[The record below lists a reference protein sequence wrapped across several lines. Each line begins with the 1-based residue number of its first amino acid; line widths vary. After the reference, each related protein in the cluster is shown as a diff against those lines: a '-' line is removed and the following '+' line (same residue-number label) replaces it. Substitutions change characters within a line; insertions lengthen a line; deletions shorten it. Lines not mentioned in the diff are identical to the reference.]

1 MKSRRCWPKWGFIS
15 AWRFRTGR
23 PRTSKSWLSA
33 STSPI
38 EDPMR
43 HRLHGRGFS
52 RKSAH
57 RKAMFENLA
66 AALIKHEQ
74 IKTTL
79 HKAKDLRPIVE
90 RLITLG
96 KHGGLANRRRAIAA
110 LQDAGLADKL
120 LTTLAERYANRP
132 GGYTPIIKAGCRYGD
147 NAAMA
152 VIEFVDRDP
161 EAKGKDSGP
170 TGTEGEAEQEA
181 A

>member
-1 MKSRRCWPKWGFIS
+1 
-15 AWRFRTGR
+15 
-23 PRTSKSWLSA
+23 
-33 STSPI
+33 
-38 EDPMR
+38 MR
-43 HRLHGRGFS
+43 QRLHGRGFS

-57 RKAMFENLA
+57 RKAMLENLA

-79 HKAKDLRPIVE
+79 PKAKDLRPIVE

-110 LQDAGLADKL
+110 LQDTALAEKL
-120 LTTLAERYANRP
+120 MTTLAQRYANRA
-132 GGYTPIIKAGCRYGD
+132 GGYTRILKAGFRYGD

-152 VIEFVDRDP
+152 VIELVDRDP

-170 TGTEGEAEQEA
+170 TGTESETEEEA